1 MSAKLDLRLQAPHS
15 RSKEWRQRRR
25 SLVRIRRRGERQP
38 GASDADR
45 KSGRAPSQI
54 GDHNLRV
61 TLEAIRRD
69 GPLTRLELGS
79 RSGLTGPGITN
90 ILRRLG
96 DDGLITARKRLEGG
110 SGQPS
115 TEFAINADGAYSVGV
130 RLRGE
135 TADAVLIDLAGKVR
149 QNRSFQIEDPAEG
162 IADALRSITAD
173 FGHVGRLLGVGV
185 AAEDPST
192 LDLQRLERTLDPMKS
207 FVERDSVTAILA
219 ERTFGVSPAEGGLML
234 IIIDDH
240 VRAGFLFRGAPFG
253 GVRKR
258 AGAIGLMRTGADHVP
273 LDSIASLKV
282 LLQALTPEEREIF
295 ARCGAVEITPSVW
308 SWIRNAAGHLVDAI
322 VASAGFLA
330 PGAILIGGDLPA
342 NLIEALIVEIAVERG
357 DTAVRPFISPWISA
371 IRPATFPGAGIA
383 IGAALLPFFDALLP
397 SPTS

>member
-1 MSAKLDLRLQAPHS
+1 MAEA
-15 RSKEWRQRRR
+15 
-25 SLVRIRRRGERQP
+25 SLVGIGRGGERRP
-38 GASDADR
+38 GGSDAKR

-96 DDGLITARKRLEGG
+96 DDGLITARKRVEGG

-135 TADAVLIDLAGKVR
+135 AADAVLIDLSGKVR
-149 QNRSFQIEDPAEG
+149 ENRSFPIEDPAEG
-162 IADALRSITAD
+162 IADAFRSITAD
-173 FGHVGRLLGVGV
+173 VGRGGRLLGVGV
-185 AAEDPST
+185 ATEDPAT
-192 LDLQRLERTLDPMKS
+192 LDREHLQRTLGPMRF

-219 ERTFGVSPAEGGLML
+219 ERTFGVNPAEGGLML
-234 IIIDDH
+234 IIIDDR

-273 LDSIASLKV
+273 LDSIVSLKV

-295 ARCGAVEITPSVW
+295 ARCGTVEITPSVQA
-308 SWIRNAAGHLVDAI
+308 WIRNAAGHLVDAI

-330 PGAILIGGDLPA
+330 PGAILLGGDVPA

-371 IRPATFPGAGIA
+371 IRPATFQGAGIA

-397 SPTS
+397 SPTG

>member
-1 MSAKLDLRLQAPHS
+1 M
-15 RSKEWRQRRR
+15 
-25 SLVRIRRRGERQP
+25 VRIRRLGERRP
-38 GASDADR
+38 GAPDAER

-96 DDGLITARKRLEGG
+96 DDGLIKARKRIDGG

-115 TEFAINADGAYSVGV
+115 TEFAINPDGAYGVGV

-135 TADAVLIDLAGKVR
+135 AADAVLIDLGGKVR
-149 QNRSFQIEDPAEG
+149 QRRSFQVEDPAEG

-173 FGHVGRLLGVGV
+173 FCGGGKILGVGV

-192 LDLQRLERTLDPMKS
+192 LDLERLERTLDPMKS
-207 FVERDSVTAILA
+207 FVERDTVTAILA
-219 ERTFGVSPAEGGLML
+219 ERTFGASHAEGGVML
-234 IIIDDH
+234 IIIDDR

-258 AGAIGLMRTGADHVP
+258 AGAIGLMRTGADHVQ

-282 LLQALTPEEREIF
+282 LRQALTPEERANLAE
-295 ARCGAVEITPSVW
+295 RGEVEITPSVQA
-308 SWIRNAAGHLVDAI
+308 WISNAAGHLVDAI

-330 PGAILIGGDLPA
+330 PGAILLGGELPP

-357 DTAVRPFISPWISA
+357 DTAVRPFTSPWISA
-371 IRPATFPGAGIA
+371 ICPATFPGAGIA

>member
-1 MSAKLDLRLQAPHS
+1 MAEAG
-15 RSKEWRQRRR
+15 
-25 SLVRIRRRGERQP
+25 LVRIGWGGERRP
-38 GASDADR
+38 GGSDAKR

-96 DDGLITARKRLEGG
+96 DDGLITARKRVEGG

-135 TADAVLIDLAGKVR
+135 AADAVLIDLSGKVR
-149 QNRSFQIEDPAEG
+149 ENRSFPIEDPAEG
-162 IADALRSITAD
+162 IADAFRSITAD
-173 FGHVGRLLGVGV
+173 VGRGGRLLGVGV
-185 AAEDPST
+185 ATEDPAT
-192 LDLQRLERTLDPMKS
+192 LDREHLQRTLGPIRS

-219 ERTFGVSPAEGGLML
+219 ERTFGVNPAEGGLML
-234 IIIDDH
+234 IIIDDR

-273 LDSIASLKV
+273 LDSIVSLKV

-295 ARCGAVEITPSVW
+295 ARCGTVEITPSVQA
-308 SWIRNAAGHLVDAI
+308 WIRNAAGHLVDAI

-330 PGAILIGGDLPA
+330 PGAILLGGDVPA

-371 IRPATFPGAGIA
+371 IRPATFQGAGIA

-397 SPTS
+397 SPTG

>member
-1 MSAKLDLRLQAPHS
+1 
-15 RSKEWRQRRR
+15 
-25 SLVRIRRRGERQP
+25 LVRIRRLGERRP
-38 GASDADR
+38 GASDAER

-96 DDGLITARKRLEGG
+96 DDGLITARKRVEGG

-115 TEFAINADGAYSVGV
+115 TDFAINADGAYGVGV

-135 TADAVLIDLAGKVR
+135 TADAVLIDLSGKVR
-149 QNRSFQIEDPAEG
+149 QNRSFPIEDPAEG
-162 IADALRSITAD
+162 IADACRSITAD
-173 FGHVGRLLGVGV
+173 FGRGGRLLGVGV
-185 AAEDPST
+185 ATEDPTT
-192 LDLQRLERTLDPMKS
+192 LDRERLERTLGPMKS

-219 ERTFGVSPAEGGLML
+219 ERTFGVSAAEGGLML
-234 IIIDDH
+234 IIIDDR

-258 AGAIGLMRTGADHVP
+258 AGTIGLMRTGADHVR
-273 LDSIASLKV
+273 LDSIVSLKV

-295 ARCGAVEITPSVW
+295 ARCGTVEITPSVQA
-308 SWIRNAAGHLVDAI
+308 WIRNAAGHLVDAI

-330 PGAILIGGDLPA
+330 PGAILLGGDVPA

-371 IRPATFPGAGIA
+371 IRPATFQGAGIA

-397 SPTS
+397 SPTG

>member
-1 MSAKLDLRLQAPHS
+1 VGASLAEQRLVVA
-15 RSKEWRQRRR
+15 EA
-25 SLVRIRRRGERQP
+25 SLVRIERRGERRP
-38 GASDADR
+38 GAPDAER

-69 GPLTRLELGS
+69 GPLTRLELSS

-96 DDGLITARKRLEGG
+96 DDGLITARKRVEGG

-115 TEFAINADGAYSVGV
+115 TEFAINADGAYGVGV

-135 TADAVLIDLAGKVR
+135 AADAVLIDLSGKVR
-149 QNRSFQIEDPAEG
+149 ENRSFPIEDPAEG
-162 IADALRSITAD
+162 IADAFRSITAD
-173 FGHVGRLLGVGV
+173 FGRGGRLLGVGV
-185 AAEDPST
+185 AMEDPST
-192 LDLQRLERTLDPMKS
+192 LDLERLERMLDPMKS
-207 FVERDSVTAILA
+207 FVERDSVTAILV

-234 IIIDDH
+234 IIIDDR

-282 LLQALTPEEREIF
+282 LRQTLTPEERAIF
-295 ARCGAVEITPSVW
+295 ERCSTVEITPSVHG
-308 SWIRNAAGHLVDAI
+308 WIRNAAGHLVDAI

-330 PGAILIGGDLPA
+330 PGAILLGGDLPV

-371 IRPATFPGAGIA
+371 IRPATFSGAGIA

>member
-1 MSAKLDLRLQAPHS
+1 MA
-15 RSKEWRQRRR
+15 ET
-25 SLVRIRRRGERQP
+25 SLVRIGRRGERRP
-38 GASDADR
+38 GGSDAKR

-96 DDGLITARKRLEGG
+96 DDGLITARKRVEGG

-135 TADAVLIDLAGKVR
+135 AADAVLIDLDGKVR
-149 QNRSFQIEDPAEG
+149 QSRSFRIEDPPEG
-162 IADALRSITAD
+162 IADAVQLITAD
-173 FGHVGRLLGVGV
+173 FKRGGRFLGVGI
-185 AAEDPST
+185 ATEDPSI
-192 LDLQRLERTLDPMKS
+192 LDLERLQQTLGPTKS

-219 ERTFGVSPAEGGLML
+219 ERTFGVSPVDGGLML
-234 IIIDDH
+234 IIIDDR

-258 AGAIGLMRTGADHVP
+258 AGAIGLMRTGSDHVP
-273 LDSIASLKV
+273 LGSIVSLKV
-282 LLQALTPEEREIF
+282 LLQALTLEERTIF
-295 ARCGAVEITPSVW
+295 ARCGTLEITPSVR

-342 NLIEALIVEIAVERG
+342 NVIEALIVEIAVERG

-371 IRPATFPGAGIA
+371 IRPATFSGAGIA

>member
-1 MSAKLDLRLQAPHS
+1 
-15 RSKEWRQRRR
+15 
-25 SLVRIRRRGERQP
+25 
-38 GASDADR
+38 
-45 KSGRAPSQI
+45 
-54 GDHNLRV
+54 V

-96 DDGLITARKRLEGG
+96 DDGLITARKRVEGG

-115 TEFAINADGAYSVGV
+115 TEFAVNADGAYGVGV
-130 RLRGE
+130 RLRGA
-135 TADAVLIDLAGKVR
+135 TADAVVIDLDGKVR
-149 QNRSFQIEDPAEG
+149 QNRNFQIEDSIEG
-162 IADALRSITAD
+162 IAAAVRSIAAD
-173 FGHVGRLLGVGV
+173 FEREGRLLGVGV
-185 AAEDPST
+185 TMEDPTT
-192 LDLQRLERTLDPMKS
+192 LNLERLEGMLGQLKF
-207 FVERDSVTAILA
+207 FVERDCVTAILA

-234 IIIDDH
+234 IIIDDR
-240 VRAGFLFRGAPFG
+240 VRAGFLLRGAPFG
-253 GVRKR
+253 GVRRR
-258 AGAIGLMRTGADHVP
+258 AGAIGLMRTGPDHVP

-282 LLQALTPEEREIF
+282 LLQALTMEERAIF
-295 ARCGAVEITPSVW
+295 ARCGTIEITPSVQG
-308 SWIRNAAGHLVDAI
+308 WIRSAAGHLVDAI

-330 PGAILIGGDLPA
+330 PGAILLGGDLPT

-397 SPTS
+397 SPTG

>member
-1 MSAKLDLRLQAPHS
+1 MA
-15 RSKEWRQRRR
+15 EV
-25 SLVRIRRRGERQP
+25 SLVRIGRGGERRP
-38 GASDADR
+38 GGSDAKR

-96 DDGLITARKRLEGG
+96 DDGLITARKRVEGG

-135 TADAVLIDLAGKVR
+135 AADAVLIDLSGKVR
-149 QNRSFQIEDPAEG
+149 ENRSFPIEDPAEG
-162 IADALRSITAD
+162 IADAFRSITAD
-173 FGHVGRLLGVGV
+173 VGRGGRLLGVGV
-185 AAEDPST
+185 ATEDPAT
-192 LDLQRLERTLDPMKS
+192 LDREHLQRTLGPMRF

-219 ERTFGVSPAEGGLML
+219 ERTFGVNPAEGGLML
-234 IIIDDH
+234 IIIDDR

-273 LDSIASLKV
+273 LDSVVSLKV

-295 ARCGAVEITPSVW
+295 ARCGTVEITPSVQA
-308 SWIRNAAGHLVDAI
+308 WIRNAAGHLVDAI

-330 PGAILIGGDLPA
+330 PGAILLGGDVPA

-371 IRPATFPGAGIA
+371 IRPATFQGAGIA

-397 SPTS
+397 SPTG

>member
-1 MSAKLDLRLQAPHS
+1 MA
-15 RSKEWRQRRR
+15 ET
-25 SLVRIRRRGERQP
+25 SLVRIGRGGNRRAGPPDAER
-38 GASDADR
+38 R
-45 KSGRAPSQI
+45 SGRAPSQI

-96 DDGLITARKRLEGG
+96 DDGLITARKRVEGG

-115 TEFAINADGAYSVGV
+115 TEFAVNADGAYGVGV
-130 RLRGE
+130 RLRGA
-135 TADAVLIDLAGKVR
+135 TADAVLIDLDGKVR
-149 QNRSFQIEDPAEG
+149 QNRNFQIEDSIEG
-162 IADALRSITAD
+162 IAAAVRSIAAD
-173 FGHVGRLLGVGV
+173 FLREGRLLGVGV
-185 AAEDPST
+185 TMEDPTT
-192 LDLQRLERTLDPMKS
+192 LNLERLEGMLGPLKF
-207 FVERDSVTAILA
+207 FVERDCVTAILA
-219 ERTFGVSPAEGGLML
+219 ERTFGLSPAEGGLML
-234 IIIDDH
+234 IIIDDR

-253 GVRKR
+253 GVRRR
-258 AGAIGLMRTGADHVP
+258 AGAIGLMRTGPDHVP

-295 ARCGAVEITPSVW
+295 ARCGTVEITPSVQA
-308 SWIRNAAGHLVDAI
+308 WIRNAAGHLVDAI

-330 PGAILIGGDLPA
+330 PGAILLGGDLPA

-383 IGAALLPFFDALLP
+383 IGAALLPFFDTLLP
-397 SPTS
+397 SPTG

>member
-1 MSAKLDLRLQAPHS
+1 VAAAEAKFGSHQAA
-15 RSKEWRQRRR
+15 RRAPTR
-25 SLVRIRRRGERQP
+25 HP
-38 GASDADR
+38 DADR
-45 KSGRAPSQI
+45 KSGRAPSKI

-96 DDGLITARKRLEGG
+96 DDGLITARKRVERG

-115 TEFAINADGAYSVGV
+115 TEFAINADGAHSVGV

-192 LDLQRLERTLDPMKS
+192 LDLESLERTLDPLKA
-207 FVERDSVTAILA
+207 FVESATA
-219 ERTFGVSPAEGGLML
+219 
-234 IIIDDH
+234 
-240 VRAGFLFRGAPFG
+240 
-253 GVRKR
+253 
-258 AGAIGLMRTGADHVP
+258 
-273 LDSIASLKV
+273 
-282 LLQALTPEEREIF
+282 
-295 ARCGAVEITPSVW
+295 
-308 SWIRNAAGHLVDAI
+308 
-322 VASAGFLA
+322 
-330 PGAILIGGDLPA
+330 
-342 NLIEALIVEIAVERG
+342 
-357 DTAVRPFISPWISA
+357 
-371 IRPATFPGAGIA
+371 
-383 IGAALLPFFDALLP
+383 
-397 SPTS
+397 

>member
-1 MSAKLDLRLQAPHS
+1 MAEA
-15 RSKEWRQRRR
+15 
-25 SLVRIRRRGERQP
+25 SLVRIGRGGESRP
-38 GASDADR
+38 GAPDTER

-96 DDGLITARKRLEGG
+96 DDGLITARKRIEGG

-115 TEFAINADGAYSVGV
+115 TEFAINADGAYGIGI

-135 TADAVLIDLAGKVR
+135 SLDAVLIDLDGKVR
-149 QNRSFQIEDPAEG
+149 QNRSFQIEDPVQG
-162 IADALRSITAD
+162 IADAVRLIVAD
-173 FGHVGRLLGVGV
+173 FGGRLLGVGV
-185 AAEDPST
+185 ATEDPST
-192 LDLQRLERTLDPMKS
+192 LDLERLERVLDPMKP
-207 FVERDSVTAILA
+207 FVERDCVTAILA
-219 ERTFGVSPAEGGLML
+219 ERTFGASPAEGGLML
-234 IIIDDH
+234 IVIDDR

-282 LLQALTPEEREIF
+282 LLRALTPEQRGIF
-295 ARCGAVEITPSVW
+295 ARCGTVEITPSVQG
-308 SWIRNAAGHLVDAI
+308 WIRSAAGHLVDAI

-330 PGAILIGGDLPA
+330 PGAILVGGDLPA
-342 NLIEALIVEIAVERG
+342 NVIEALIVEIAVERG

-397 SPTS
+397 SPSG

>member
-1 MSAKLDLRLQAPHS
+1 MA
-15 RSKEWRQRRR
+15 ET
-25 SLVRIRRRGERQP
+25 SLVRIGRGGNRRAGPPDAER
-38 GASDADR
+38 R
-45 KSGRAPSQI
+45 SGRAPSQI

-96 DDGLITARKRLEGG
+96 DDGLITARKRVEGG

-115 TEFAINADGAYSVGV
+115 TEFAVNADGAYGVGV
-130 RLRGE
+130 RLRGA
-135 TADAVLIDLAGKVR
+135 TADAVVIDLDGKVR
-149 QNRSFQIEDPAEG
+149 QNRNFQIEDSIEG
-162 IADALRSITAD
+162 IAAAVRSIAAD
-173 FGHVGRLLGVGV
+173 FEREGRLLGVGV
-185 AAEDPST
+185 TMEDPTT
-192 LDLQRLERTLDPMKS
+192 LNLERLEGMLGPLKF
-207 FVERDSVTAILA
+207 FVERDCVTAILA

-234 IIIDDH
+234 IIIDDR

-253 GVRKR
+253 GVRRR
-258 AGAIGLMRTGADHVP
+258 AGAIGLMRTGPDHVP

-282 LLQALTPEEREIF
+282 LLQALTLEERAIF
-295 ARCGAVEITPSVW
+295 ARCGTIEITPSVQG
-308 SWIRNAAGHLVDAI
+308 WIRSAAGHLVDAI

-330 PGAILIGGDLPA
+330 PGAILLGGDLPA

-357 DTAVRPFISPWISA
+357 GTAVRPFISPWISA

-397 SPTS
+397 SPTG

>member
-1 MSAKLDLRLQAPHS
+1 MAEA
-15 RSKEWRQRRR
+15 
-25 SLVRIRRRGERQP
+25 SLVRIGRGGERRP
-38 GASDADR
+38 GGSDDKR

-96 DDGLITARKRLEGG
+96 DDGLITARKRVEGG

-130 RLRGE
+130 RLRAE
-135 TADAVLIDLAGKVR
+135 AADAVLIDLSGKVR
-149 QNRSFQIEDPAEG
+149 ENRSFPIEDPAEG
-162 IADALRSITAD
+162 IADAFRSITAD
-173 FGHVGRLLGVGV
+173 VGRGGRLLGVGV
-185 AAEDPST
+185 ATEDPAT
-192 LDLQRLERTLDPMKS
+192 LDREHLQRTLGPMRS

-219 ERTFGVSPAEGGLML
+219 ERTFGVNPAEGGLML
-234 IIIDDH
+234 IIIDDR

-273 LDSIASLKV
+273 LDSIVSLKV

-295 ARCGAVEITPSVW
+295 ARCGTVEITPSVQA
-308 SWIRNAAGHLVDAI
+308 WIRNAAGHLVDAI

-330 PGAILIGGDLPA
+330 PGAILLGGDVPA

-371 IRPATFPGAGIA
+371 IRPATFQGAGIA

-397 SPTS
+397 SPTG